1 MNKSIENQLR
11 WLALLLL
18 TGITAGLV
26 ASTLTVLIHLIQ
38 TLSFGNH
45 TGAFSLEIADISPFR
60 RSLAVICAGLVAAFG
75 WYTLGKYAKPF
86 YTIKAIVHEHTE
98 THPMSQFFHGILQL
112 VTVSMGSPLGREGA
126 SREVSVA
133 LTASWLHFFQLTKEE
148 ISLLLACA
156 SGAALGAVYNAPLAT
171 LIFILE
177 NILLKWSKRNFLS
190 ATITSFMAVW
200 TVRLISG
207 NEVQYFLKPLSWNP
221 YLFVWACLFGLII
234 AILIFAYKA
243 LLTAIP
249 KRHLASSKYIYM
261 VVASF
266 MLAAL
271 LSIAFPQILGNGK
284 AGLLFFLHAK
294 QDLPYTSGLLLAKA
308 VAVYVTFYAG
318 TYGGKIAP
326 SMMMGGGLG
335 LLAAVF
341 WNSFLPDISVAFA
354 IVIGAALFLAI
365 INNIPIAA
373 IFFLVEITGQ
383 PLWNGLPIATAIL
396 AALACQK
403 LAQQMI
409 KKDRS
414 ARTIS

>member
-26 ASTLTVLIHLIQ
+26 ASTLTVLIHVIQ

-75 WYTLGKYAKPF
+75 WYTLSKYGKPF
-86 YTIKAIVHEHTE
+86 YTIKTIVHNHKEI
-98 THPMSQFFHGILQL
+98 HPMSQFFHGILQL

-133 LTASWLHFFQLTKEE
+133 LTASWLHFFHLTKEE

-171 LIFILE
+171 LFFILE

-221 YLFVWACLFGLII
+221 YLFVWACLFGFII
-234 AILIFAYKA
+234 AIIIFAYKA

-294 QDLPYTSGLLLAKA
+294 QDLPYASGLLVAKA
-308 VAVYVTFYAG
+308 IAVYVTFYAG

-335 LLAAVF
+335 LLAAAL
-341 WNSFLPDISVAFA
+341 WNSFLPNISIAFA

-365 INNIPIAA
+365 INNIPNTA

-396 AALACQK
+396 ASLACQK
-403 LAQQMI
+403 LAQQII
-409 KKDRS
+409 KKRQ
-414 ARTIS
+414 IG